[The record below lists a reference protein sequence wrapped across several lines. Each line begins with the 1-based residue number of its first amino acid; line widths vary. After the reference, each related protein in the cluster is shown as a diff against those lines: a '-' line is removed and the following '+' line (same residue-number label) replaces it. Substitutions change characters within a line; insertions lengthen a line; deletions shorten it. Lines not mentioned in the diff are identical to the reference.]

1 MLTIHSLPWYHIRG
15 WERLNLALSP
25 LDVHRNLYG
34 WPAPLLCLLLVV
46 KKWHPL
52 GTISLPWLCG
62 NSYWAWG
69 TMHSLMKLILFC
81 PFSVWVKCC
90 SLQCLYDLCL
100 SWWVC
105 YSQAMQWVNI
115 MGLLLLAW
123 AARVTCLTQPNSS
136 KMLSKLQE
144 GRKEGKEMKRKKESK
159 LHNQLA

>member
-1 MLTIHSLPWYHIRG
+1 MLGFLSYLGVSFPFLGFMYASLFC
-15 WERLNLALSP
+15 LTS
-25 LDVHRNLYG
+25 VSYG
-34 WPAPLLCLLLVV
+34 TWPAPLLCLLLVV